1 MIYQVTLTLNEQER
15 AALEAE
21 AAKSGKE
28 LETLLHDL
36 IRQLPSS
43 AQAKPTNRPMTSQE
57 FMEQQYR
64 EGKSINIPTRR
75 LLTKEEEAERQRL
88 AELFTGGKPLSEIVI
103 EDRGPY

>member
-1 MIYQVTLTLNEQER
+1 MAYQLLIKLSEQEY
-15 AALEAE
+15 ADLEAE

-28 LETLLHDL
+28 PEAVLHDM
-36 IRQLPSS
+36 IRQLLSS
-43 AQAKPTNRPMTSQE
+43 TQAIPTNRPLTSQE

-75 LLTKEEEAERQRL
+75 PLTKEEEAERQRL
-88 AELFTGGKPLSEIVI
+88 AELFAGGKMISDMVI